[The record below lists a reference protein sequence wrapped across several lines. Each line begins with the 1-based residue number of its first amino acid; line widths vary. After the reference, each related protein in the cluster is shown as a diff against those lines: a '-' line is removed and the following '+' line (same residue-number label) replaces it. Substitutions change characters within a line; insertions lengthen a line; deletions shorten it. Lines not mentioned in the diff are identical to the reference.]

1 MVYDFAAEALGE
13 GFIEHVLYY
22 MRCLRT
28 GHVEEDGICLLF
40 GETRVSSGDLRVGEF
55 TLHAFCRS
63 RRLGDVI
70 RRRLEVHPI
79 ERQDAGLIVQP
90 H

>member
-13 GFIEHVLYY
+13 GFVEHVLYY

-40 GETRVSSGDLRVGEF
+40 GETGISSTEWQVGDLLFMHCV
-55 TLHAFCRS
+55 
-63 RRLGDVI
+63 DVVAW
-70 RRRLEVHPI
+70 ET
-79 ERQDAGLIVQP
+79 
-90 H
+90 